1 MLCGLLAH
9 TTTLADQLGMA
20 ACRHLIQ
27 TFRTLAQACV
37 QRYEGT
43 MQALG
48 DEGVLALFGVPVAQE
63 EHAWCA
69 VQAAL
74 ALQQRL
80 RAVRLE
86 RACLP
91 EQGLTACVGVHTGWV
106 VAGSPRDEPLQA
118 VLIGGD
124 TTQGALRVQ
133 ALADPGSLVVSAMT
147 LRLLRAG
154 VHSTGS
160 GLVQMPG
167 HAAPVMT
174 YTVQGL
180 EAPTAAWLGRPLV
193 GRQRELAVFE
203 ALLARALA
211 GQGQVVGLI
220 GEPGVGKSRLLAAC
234 RQRLPA
240 RSVTV
245 LEGHCRAYDQ
255 HIPYGPIS
263 DLLRHQ
269 CGLSATAPPDV
280 VTTQVAR
287 LLQSVELAPED
298 SAPSLLQLL
307 GEPGAGERRAALTP
321 EALKARLF
329 ATLRQVHLRSSQQQP
344 LCLIVENL
352 HWLDPT
358 SEAYLASLVEH
369 LAGSPLLL
377 VTTYRPGYHPPWL
390 GKSYATQ
397 LTLPPLTEAESRTL
411 VGALW
416 PPAQQGAAL
425 VARILTR
432 AQGNPLFLEEL
443 TRAVQAPEGW
453 APDRVPETI
462 QAVLAA
468 RIARL
473 PRGEQYLLQTAAV
486 IGTEVP
492 VPLLAAIAALPEAVL
507 QDRLAHLQEAEFLYE
522 TRRVPAQV

>member
-1 MLCGLLAH
+1 M
-9 TTTLADQLGMA
+9 
-20 ACRHLIQ
+20 
-27 TFRTLAQACV
+27 
-37 QRYEGT
+37 
-43 MQALG
+43 
-48 DEGVLALFGVPVAQE
+48 
-63 EHAWCA
+63 
-69 VQAAL
+69 
-74 ALQQRL
+74 
-80 RAVRLE
+80 
-86 RACLP
+86 
-91 EQGLTACVGVHTGWV
+91 GVHTGWV

-118 VLIGGD
+118 VLVGGD

-147 LRLLRAG
+147 LRLLRAS

-220 GEPGVGKSRLLAAC
+220 GEPGIGKSRLLAAC

-280 VTTQVAR
+280 VTTRVAQ
-287 LLQSVELAPED
+287 LLQAVGLSPED
-298 SAPSLLQLL
+298 RAPYLLQLL
-307 GEPGAGERRAALTP
+307 GEPRAGERRAALTP
-321 EALKARLF
+321 EVLKARPF

-344 LCLIVENL
+344 LRLIVENL

-377 VTTYRPGYHPPWL
+377 VTTYRPGYHPPWM

-397 LTLPPLTEAESRTL
+397 LTLPPLTQAESRTL
-411 VGALW
+411 VGALLATR
-416 PPAQQGAAL
+416 PAGGGPGVADTHTGAGES
-425 VARILTR
+425 VVSGR
-432 AQGNPLFLEEL
+432 ADPGCPGAGGL
-443 TRAVQAPEGW
+443 

-473 PRGEQYLLQTAAV
+473 PLGEQPSCTPRRSSARRC
-486 IGTEVP
+486 P
-492 VPLLAAIAALPEAVL
+492 CRCWR
-507 QDRLAHLQEAEFLYE
+507 RLRHCPRRSSRTVSPTCRRRSSC
-522 TRRVPAQV
+522 TRHGACPSRSIPSSTS

>member
-1 MLCGLLAH
+1 MPPRARRPSHRSRSLARSAGGRPSPRLPAPSPCARPPPAPALPPLPTGERQQATVLCGLLAH
-9 TTTLADQLGMA
+9 TTTLADQLGVA

-27 TFRTLAQACV
+27 TFRTLAQECV

-63 EHAWCA
+63 EHAWRA

-80 RAVRLE
+80 RAVRPE
-86 RACLP
+86 RAGLP

-106 VAGSPRDEPLQA
+106 VAGSPRDEPSQA

-147 LRLLRAG
+147 LRLLRAS
-154 VHSTGS
+154 VHSTAS

-180 EAPTAAWLGRPLV
+180 EAPTAAWLGRPFV
-193 GRQRELAVFE
+193 GRQRELAVFD

-220 GEPGVGKSRLLAAC
+220 GEPGIGKSRLLAAC

-280 VTTQVAR
+280 VTTRVAQ
-287 LLQSVELAPED
+287 LLRAVGLSPED
-298 SAPSLLQLL
+298 SAPYLLQLL
-307 GEPGAGERRAALTP
+307 GEPPHGWRSRAALHPGSHQSAHLCDPAAGTP
-321 EALKARLF
+321 A
-329 ATLRQVHLRSSQQQP
+329 QQSAAAAMP
-344 LCLIVENL
+344 
-352 HWLDPT
+352 DRGK
-358 SEAYLASLVEH
+358 SA
-369 LAGSPLLL
+369 LAGSDVGSL
-377 VTTYRPGYHPPWL
+377 PGLSGGAPRR
-390 GKSYATQ
+390 
-397 LTLPPLTEAESRTL
+397 ESRSS
-411 VGALW
+411 
-416 PPAQQGAAL
+416 
-425 VARILTR
+425 
-432 AQGNPLFLEEL
+432 
-443 TRAVQAPEGW
+443 
-453 APDRVPETI
+453 
-462 QAVLAA
+462 
-468 RIARL
+468 
-473 PRGEQYLLQTAAV
+473 
-486 IGTEVP
+486 
-492 VPLLAAIAALPEAVL
+492 
-507 QDRLAHLQEAEFLYE
+507 
-522 TRRVPAQV
+522 

>member
-9 TTTLADQLGMA
+9 TTTLADQLGVA
-20 ACRHLIQ
+20 ACRQLIQ
-27 TFRTLAQACV
+27 TFRTLAQECV

-63 EHAWCA
+63 DHAWRA

-80 RAVRLE
+80 RAVRPE
-86 RACLP
+86 RASLP
-91 EQGLTACVGVHTGWV
+91 EQGLTAYVGVHTAWV
-106 VAGSPRDEPLQA
+106 VAGSPRDEPWQA

-124 TTQGALRVQ
+124 TTQGALRLQ

-147 LRLLRAG
+147 LRLLRAS
-154 VHSTGS
+154 VHSIAS

-220 GEPGVGKSRLLAAC
+220 GEPGIGKSRLLAAC

-280 VTTQVAR
+280 VTTRVAR

-307 GEPGAGERRAALTP
+307 GEPGAGERQAALTP

-352 HWLDPT
+352 HWLD
-358 SEAYLASLVEH
+358 SDVGSLPG
-369 LAGSPLLL
+369 LAGGAPRREPAPPGHDLSPR
-377 VTTYRPGYHPPWL
+377 V
-390 GKSYATQ
+390 
-397 LTLPPLTEAESRTL
+397 
-411 VGALW
+411 
-416 PPAQQGAAL
+416 PPALAGQIVCHAAH
-425 VARILTR
+425 R
-432 AQGNPLFLEEL
+432 AP
-443 TRAVQAPEGW
+443 
-453 APDRVPETI
+453 PDRGRESAPGGRPV
-462 QAVLAA
+462 AA
-468 RIARL
+468 RPAGGG
-473 PRGEQYLLQTAAV
+473 PGGADTHAGAGESVVSGRADPGCPGAGGLGA
-486 IGTEVP
+486 
-492 VPLLAAIAALPEAVL
+492 
-507 QDRLAHLQEAEFLYE
+507 
-522 TRRVPAQV
+522 